1 VTTTD
6 TDRRRLDSDANSFR
20 GKIGRTYRDS
30 APWLEPVV
38 RPPEGAPNV
47 LFIVLDDVGF
57 AQLGCYGSTIET
69 PRIDALAAAGRRYR
83 NFHTTAMCSPT
94 RASLLTGRNHHA
106 VGMGMIADWC
116 TGFPGYQGQVTKR
129 AATLAEMLRPL
140 GYGTFAI
147 GKWHLLRT
155 RDMTAAGPFDQWPLG
170 RGFDR
175 YYGFPVS
182 LVDQWHPDYLYCD
195 NHPIPTPRRPGY
207 HVTEDLVDQTIHMIR
222 NQQAASPGRPFF
234 AYLAL
239 GACHSPHQAPRRHI
253 DKYHGRFDAGWD
265 TVREQWFA
273 HQLELGVVPHGTR
286 LTPLDP
292 SVKPWAALTADER
305 RVCARMQEVFAGF
318 LDHTDEQIGRLVDW
332 LAAGGLLDDTLL
344 VLLSDN
350 GATGEGGDLGD
361 VNIRRHYQ
369 FVDEPF
375 AAKLAALDR
384 LGSAHTWNNYPRGWA
399 HAGNA
404 PLKWYKMH
412 THGGGIR
419 DPLIVHWP
427 ARIRQGGQVSAQFAH
442 CSDLVPTVL
451 ECLGVQ
457 APAAVNGV
465 EQLPIHG
472 TSLAYTFDEPH
483 APCRRPPQYFELM
496 GNRGIWANGWKA
508 VARHCKDDDFA
519 QDRWELYHLDAD
531 FSESEDL
538 ADVYPEKLAELVA
551 LWEREAAANQVFPL
565 DDRDRE
571 RILLTYWDR
580 PRNRWSYEQGME
592 RVSGYIGPSV
602 TNRSYRIVADVD
614 LDGDTQG
621 VLLAVGGRAGGFVLF
636 LQHGRLVHEYVGP
649 DRRWIVASERPLP
662 AGRHT
667 LAFEFLKTGHCAGT
681 GTLTCDGAPLGRLE
695 MRDLWPMGASSGGV
709 TCGYDDGS
717 PCSER
722 YEPPF
727 AFTRRIHGVVVEAGD
742 DFVRDTGLEN
752 HVALSE
758 D

>member
-1 VTTTD
+1 MSGD
-6 TDRRRLDSDANSFR
+6 PQMAPRPDGPFAGR
-20 GKIGRTYRDS
+20 IGRTYAES
-30 APWLEPVV
+30 TPWLEPVV
-38 RPPEGAPNV
+38 RPPANAPNV
-47 LFIVLDDVGF
+47 VFVVLDDVGF
-57 AQLGCYGSTIET
+57 AQLGCYGSSIET
-69 PRIDALAAAGRRYR
+69 PHIDALAAAGLRYR

-140 GYGTFAI
+140 GYGTFAV
-147 GKWHLLRT
+147 GKWHLLRA
-155 RDMTAAGPFDQWPLG
+155 RDMTAAGPFEQWPLG

-182 LVDQWHPDYLYCD
+182 LVDQWHPDYLFCD
-195 NHPIPTPRRPGY
+195 NHPIATPRRPGY
-207 HVTEDLVDQTIHMIR
+207 HLTEDLVDQTIRMIR
-222 NQQAASPGRPFF
+222 NQQVAAPGRPFF

-239 GACHSPHQAPRRHI
+239 GACHSPHQAPRRNV
-253 DKYHGRFDAGWD
+253 DKYRGRFDAGWD
-265 TVREQWFA
+265 AIRDEWFA
-273 HQLELGVVPHGTR
+273 RQLELDIVPPGTR
-286 LTPLDP
+286 LTRRDE
-292 SVKPWAALTADER
+292 SVKAWADLGADER

-318 LDHTDEQIGRLVDW
+318 LDHADEQIGRLVDW
-332 LAAGGLLDDTLL
+332 LRTAALLDDTLL
-344 VLLSDN
+344 VVLSDN
-350 GATGEGGDLGD
+350 GATGEGGELGD

-369 FVDEPF
+369 FLDESLQDKVD
-375 AAKLAALDR
+375 AIDR

-427 ARIRQGGQVSAQFAH
+427 ARIRRGGQVCGQFVH

-451 ECLGVQ
+451 ECLGIE
-457 APAAVNGV
+457 APQIVNGV
-465 EQLPIHG
+465 EQIPVQG
-472 TSLAYTFDEPH
+472 ASLAYTFDDPH
-483 APCRRPPQYFELM
+483 APTRRAPQYFELM
-496 GNRGIWANGWKA
+496 GNRGIWADGWKA
-508 VARHCKDDDFA
+508 VARHFKGDDYA

-531 FSESEDL
+531 FSESTDL
-538 ADVYPEKLAELVA
+538 AAARPEKLAELVA
-551 LWEREAAANQVFPL
+551 LWEREAEVNHVFPL

-580 PRNRWSYEQGME
+580 PRNRWRYEQGMD
-592 RVSGYIGPSV
+592 RVSGYIGPGV
-602 TNRSYRIVADVD
+602 TNRSYRIVADVE
-614 LDGDTQG
+614 LDAESQG

-636 LQHGRLVHEYVGP
+636 VQAQRLVHEYIGP
-649 DRRWIVASERPLP
+649 DRRWIVESDAPLP
-662 AGRHT
+662 PGRRRV
-667 LAFEFLKTGHCAGT
+667 AFEFRKTDEHAGV
-681 GTLTCDGAPLGRLE
+681 GTLTCDGRPLGRIE
-695 MRDLWPMGASSGGV
+695 MRGLWPMGPSSGGA

-722 YEPPF
+722 YPMPF
-727 AFTRRIHGVVVEAGD
+727 TFTGVIHEVVVEAGE
-742 DFVRDTGLEN
+742 DFVRDAELEN